1 MICSRYAPSHLYPL
15 FASRFPGHSQLRK
28 IMSASVV
35 RIKALEERQEAPAS
49 TSTSDSVDAVRTRLE
64 KVEMVIK
71 AQQQAMNTIRGG
83 GVATGSQSSDSS
95 SDERLAALV
104 LRMGKVENRLTTI
117 NESPVSTA
125 PVSTPAPDERVTAL
139 LARMIKVEA
148 ALEKT
153 SRIDSL
159 EVKIKA
165 MEEREAALAK
175 QLAAATAHIARIE
188 KNQSTASIPVV
199 SPLPPSVILPPP
211 PAIVPVPLIS
221 SSSSSAASSPRKSDS
236 NIVISGEDSEKKSS
250 VDVTSILESEGVT
263 HTPLSVPKRSRPR
276 GGTRKLPS
284 RKKEKEEEEG
294 QVAVEEKEEVDI
306 ETPSLL
312 SSKLNEESELHNA
325 EKSAVKS
332 AERKGSRIGIGLGV
346 LPGMQ
351 EAVRGRRRSSTLGV
365 EDMPRMRRLSEG
377 NVPVEPVS
385 PPVGP
390 HLLKKTANRP
400 LKKAPPKIPPK

>member
-1 MICSRYAPSHLYPL
+1 
-15 FASRFPGHSQLRK
+15 
-28 IMSASVV
+28 MSASVV

-284 RKKEKEEEEG
+284 RKKEKEEEE
-294 QVAVEEKEEVDI
+294 AVEEKEEVDI